1 MCALGFYSLK
11 VKKYLTFK
19 VLYRKMMH
27 FQNIIILC
35 MKCRMNGNK
44 NFFCKYLSQSPPKK
58 LNNKFSKF
66 KKNTNG
72 KFKVKIA
79 VAGTF

>member
-1 MCALGFYSLK
+1 MEIK
-11 VKKYLTFK
+11 TFF
-19 VLYRKMMH
+19 V
-27 FQNIIILC
+27 NIC
-35 MKCRMNGNK
+35 P
-44 NFFCKYLSQSPPKK
+44 SSPKK